1 MKVSTRYFK
10 KGRASICHH
19 PRDLREKSSSQE
31 QQRKR
36 VSEVA
41 SNDVHLRIGEL
52 PFHFAQELAQPSV
65 VSLQS
70 VHLLFC
76 LRSLHL
82 GLDGDGGGRGS
93 LVVVVGVE
101 GG

>member
-1 MKVSTRYFK
+1 
-10 KGRASICHH
+10 
-19 PRDLREKSSSQE
+19 
-31 QQRKR
+31 
-36 VSEVA
+36 
-41 SNDVHLRIGEL
+41 L
-52 PFHFAQELAQPSV
+52 PFHFTQELAQPSV

-93 LVVVVGVE
+93 LVVVVGVA